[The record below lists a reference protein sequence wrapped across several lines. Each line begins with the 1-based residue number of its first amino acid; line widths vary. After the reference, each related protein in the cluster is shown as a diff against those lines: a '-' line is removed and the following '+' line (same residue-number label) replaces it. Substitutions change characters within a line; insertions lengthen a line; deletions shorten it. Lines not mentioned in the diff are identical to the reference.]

1 MEVRTMD
8 ELLLCESEYRMMNV
22 IWENAPVES
31 GKLVKLC
38 EAQLDWKKS
47 TTYTILRKLCNKG
60 LVKNEDSVVSV
71 VVKREQVQRYES
83 ERIVQKSFGGSLPA
97 FITSFLGNG
106 NLSKNEADD
115 LIQLIEQYRDDK

>member
-1 MEVRTMD
+1 MD
-8 ELLLCESEYRMMNV
+8 ELLLCESEYRMMTV

>member
-8 ELLLCESEYRMMNV
+8 ELLLCESEYRMMTV

-106 NLSKNEADD
+106 NLSKNEADE